1 MYFYQILMR
10 EKMNFK
16 MINFVLGATLAVSA
30 GVNIYLY
37 NEKKRLASAF
47 ENYIESTE
55 ERMNEYQNLI
65 DTAADNHERITNR
78 LDEVT
83 KKLDEY
89 IKEEEAV
96 IEKSADVDSDDPVEP
111 TGGLEYVEE
120 ENE

>member
-10 EKMNFK
+10 ETMNFK
-16 MINFVLGATLAVSA
+16 MINFVLGAALAVSA

-96 IEKSADVDSDDPVEP
+96 IEKSADVDADDPVEP